1 MRWIVAAAFALLV
14 LLAPDRA
21 RAWGESGHYTV
32 CEIAYLN
39 LTATARAEVDRLIA
53 VGGGYDSFTR
63 SCTFPDK
70 PRRRASEH
78 FANYPRRASRVDG
91 PACPGGQ
98 PCIIEAIGID
108 LAVLRSPTA
117 TDEAKSDALKFI
129 GHWYGDIHQPLHISY
144 ADDQG
149 GNLIDQSGG
158 VCEFSLHSV
167 WDSCVLERR
176 LFGPGSDRYAR
187 ARAAA
192 ASLNATV
199 TARQRRRWR
208 RTGPW
213 RWAAESYEIARRRTT
228 GYCIRRSGSCWYS
241 PTEPAYVADAPKRAL
256 TVDDSYVDRAGRI
269 VADRLK
275 RAGIRL
281 AHSLN
286 KSFDPA
292 YRG

>member
-1 MRWIVAAAFALLV
+1 MRWIIAAAFAFCFFF
-14 LLAPDRA
+14 APSPA
-21 RAWGESGHYTV
+21 HAWGESGHYTV

-39 LTATARAEVDRLIA
+39 LTPTARAEVDRLIA
-53 VGGGYDSFTR
+53 VGGGYESFTQ

-70 PRRRASEH
+70 PRQRAGEH
-78 FANYPRRASRVDG
+78 FVNYPRSAAAVTG
-91 PACPGGQ
+91 PACPSGR
-98 PCIIEAIGID
+98 PCIIAAIAGD
-108 LAVLRSPTA
+108 LAVLRSPSA
-117 TDEAKSDALKFI
+117 SDADKSTALKFV
-129 GHWYGDIHQPLHISY
+129 GHWYGDIHQPLHISF

-158 VCEFSLHSV
+158 ACQFSLHSV
-167 WDSCVLERR
+167 WDTCIVERR

-187 ARAAA
+187 AKAAA
-192 ASLNATV
+192 ATLNAAITEQQRHSW
-199 TARQRRRWR
+199 RQSA
-208 RTGPW
+208 PW
-213 RWAAESYEIARRRTT
+213 RWAAESYEISRQATT
-228 GYCIRRSGSCWYS
+228 GYCVLKPGTCWYS
-241 PTEPAYVADAPKRAL
+241 ATEQSYASDDPKRVQI
-256 TVDDSYVDRAGRI
+256 VDNAYLDWAKPI

>member
-1 MRWIVAAAFALLV
+1 MRWIIAASFAFLLF
-14 LLAPDRA
+14 LAPSPA

-39 LTATARAEVDRLIA
+39 LTPATRAEVDRLIA
-53 VGGGYDSFTR
+53 AGGGYDSFTE

-70 PRRRASEH
+70 PRQRASEH
-78 FANYPRRASRVDG
+78 FANYPRPARRVAG
-91 PACPGGQ
+91 PACPGGR
-98 PCIIEAIGID
+98 PCIIAAIAGD

-117 TDEAKSDALKFI
+117 SDDDKSKALKFL
-129 GHWYGDIHQPLHISY
+129 GHWYGDIHQPLHISF

-149 GNLIDQSGG
+149 GNLIDQRGP
-158 VCEFSLHSV
+158 CQFSLHSV
-167 WDSCVLERR
+167 WDTCIVERR
-176 LFGPGSDRYAR
+176 LFGAGGDRYAR

-192 ASLNATV
+192 AVLNAAV
-199 TARQRRRWR
+199 TTQQRRSWR
-208 RTGPW
+208 QSAPW
-213 RWAAESYEIARRRTT
+213 RWAAESYEISRRPAT
-228 GYCIRRSGSCWYS
+228 GYCVTRPGSCWYS
-241 PTEPAYVADAPKRAL
+241 DTEQAYAANDPKRVQ
-256 TVDDSYVDRAGRI
+256 TVDDAYLDWARPI